1 MEKVLEEV
9 SDEFLF
15 LIEAIVQIN
24 LDSVMGITI
33 IFEYPLGNLLF
44 KLRDC

>member
-24 LDSVMGITI
+24 SNSVIGITI
-33 IFEYPLGNLLF
+33 IFGYSLGNALLS
-44 KLRDC
+44 